1 MSELK
6 KISED
11 SAARIIPK
19 SGTSGKG
26 IEKFVVEATEIM
38 AGKVRM
44 ASSQDIQEGTNGAI
58 CVNPSQL
65 KDALSKISGYE
76 GMFNYYANSI
86 VSIADAKS
94 TIEGN
99 AAYAIEGNNAIVT
112 FIDGV
117 ATQVLAGTFC
127 KGTYTGGVWV
137 WTDIEVSRIQGGD
150 WIISSNSPLSTMVFF
165 QIDGVTPIKIGY
177 LAVGTSTGVVTLTSD
192 QTIAGIKTF
201 DAEPIFGIAK
211 TTAAISNGVKI
222 ASEAQVYL
230 KFDKT
235 GGTITGNVKLNR
247 GTGLNNSLYLY
258 DTTGTLFTFETA
270 GSNFQFFRSDA
281 YDQRLATMLL
291 DGRRAWVVY
300 RNGVA
305 KELGLTDASELSY
318 SGPVSAAT
326 VKGAIDF
333 LKTSAADGGT
343 F

>member
-11 SAARIIPK
+11 FAARIIPK

-26 IEKFVVEATEIM
+26 IEKFVAEATEIM

-58 CVNPSQL
+58 CINPSQL

-127 KGTYTGGVWV
+127 KGVYTSGVWV

-150 WIISSNSPLSTMVFF
+150 WIISSDSPLSTMAFF
-165 QIDGVTPIKIGY
+165 QIDGITPIKIGY

-192 QTIAGIKTF
+192 QTITGIKTF
-201 DAEPIFGIAK
+201 NTEPQFGIAK
-211 TTAAISNGVKI
+211 TTAAINNGVKI

-230 KFDKT
+230 KFDRT
-235 GGTITGNVKLNR
+235 GGELSGDITIAKSTGETPSVTLKAGTVDSKFSANSSGIFLYRTYTNR
-247 GTGLNNSLYLY
+247 L
-258 DTTGTLFTFETA
+258 
-270 GSNFQFFRSDA
+270 A
-281 YDQRLATMLL
+281 YDNSANK
-291 DGRRAWVVY
+291 WYVY
-300 RNGVA
+300 KSGIA
-305 KELGLTDASELSY
+305 KELGLNTALELSY
-318 SGPVSAAT
+318 DGTVSGIPSST
-326 VKGAIDF
+326 IQGAIDF